1 MCAQRHRFACS
12 HDKLLNYDPE
22 QYTGEE
28 NNMDSKLRAQ
38 VLTMAAATLGLS
50 LVGGCAKKQAE
61 PEASEAAAP
70 ASGAEHSCG
79 AAAAPAE
86 GAAAPAEG
94 TAEGG
99 GESSCGGGSCGAE
112 KK

>member
-1 MCAQRHRFACS
+1 
-12 HDKLLNYDPE
+12 
-22 QYTGEE
+22 
-28 NNMDSKLRAQ
+28 MDSKLRAQ

-50 LVGGCAKKQAE
+50 LVGGCAKKAAE
-61 PEASEAAAP
+61 PAAEEGAAA

-79 AAAAPAE
+79 AAPVEGTAPAE
-86 GAAAPAEG
+86 GA
-94 TAEGG
+94 AEGG

>member
-1 MCAQRHRFACS
+1 
-12 HDKLLNYDPE
+12 
-22 QYTGEE
+22 
-28 NNMDSKLRAQ
+28 MDSKLRAQ

-50 LVGGCAKKQAE
+50 LVGGCAKKAAE
-61 PEASEAAAP
+61 PAAGEAAEE

-79 AAAAPAE
+79 AAPAE
-86 GAAAPAEG
+86 GAEGEAP
-94 TAEGG
+94 AEGG